1 MKFSADGLET
11 FSPITKQVQDKAGVP
26 YETIA
31 TMTNVVQMDQFDAQ
45 RVVILEK
52 SGDLRTVALP

>member
-1 MKFSADGLET
+1 MS
-11 FSPITKQVQDKAGVP
+11 
-26 YETIA
+26 
-31 TMTNVVQMDQFDAQ
+31 QFDSQ

>member
-1 MKFSADGLET
+1 
-11 FSPITKQVQDKAGVP
+11 VP

-31 TMTNVVQMDQFDAQ
+31 TMTNVAQMDQFDAQ

-52 SGDLRTVALP
+52 SGDLRTIALP